1 MSRLL
6 RAVTATA
13 LVISVLNGCDRGPS
27 RVVLPPT
34 PSVERTYVAVGASE
48 SVGFGADDAL
58 RDAWTQRL
66 FHDAFESGTE
76 LYNLAIPG
84 ATVRSALTQQAS
96 EAVRLE
102 PDVVT
107 VWLNVNDLIAG
118 EAADSY
124 EQLLGELVHQLRRG
138 GNTTVLVANTPPLER
153 LPAYRNY
160 LACDAAFRSS
170 LAEASALRQPSPP
183 QPGQPRPQ
191 VQAGPGPSS
200 PMWSCS
206 GPFRSTNPVPQ
217 PDDVVSAVA
226 AYNAA
231 IARVV
236 EGEGAVLVD
245 LHADAMKARDE
256 GVHEELVGADGFHP
270 STRGHARVAE
280 AFAIALRSVEPA

>member
-1 MSRLL
+1 MSRRF
-6 RAVTATA
+6 RAVAATA
-13 LVISVLNGCDRGPS
+13 VMISVLNGCARGPS

-48 SVGFGADDAL
+48 SVGFGADDAF

-66 FHDAFESGTE
+66 FHDAFERGTE

-84 ATVRSALTQQAS
+84 ATVKSALTQQVS

-118 EAADSY
+118 EPPDSY

-138 GNTTVLVANTPPLER
+138 GNTTVLVANTPPLEH

-170 LAEASALRQPSPP
+170 LAEASAA
-183 QPGQPRPQ
+183 RPQ

-206 GPFRSTNPVPQ
+206 GPFRSTNPVPP
-217 PDDVVSAVA
+217 PDDVVSMVA

-236 EGEGAVLVD
+236 AGEGAVLVD
-245 LHADAMKARDE
+245 LHADAMVARDD
-256 GVHEELVGADGFHP
+256 GLEEALVGHDGFHP
-270 STRGHARVAE
+270 STRGHSRVAA
-280 AFAIALRSVEPA
+280 AFRDALRSAGQE